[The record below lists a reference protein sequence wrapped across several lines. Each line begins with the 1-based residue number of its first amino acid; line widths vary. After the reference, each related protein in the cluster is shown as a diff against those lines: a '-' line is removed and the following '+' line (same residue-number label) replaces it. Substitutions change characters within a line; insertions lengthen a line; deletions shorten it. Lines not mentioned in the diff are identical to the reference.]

1 MRILTTAFLALLLAL
16 PGAAGLGQSSQQ
28 ATRTQTTTGAGAT
41 APTVGATA
49 PEAQDPR
56 FNPNAAGTQM
66 SWRGYGATSGAVSG
80 STKSAEPPTAQ
91 PPAHPRRALRPA
103 RRATAR

>member
-1 MRILTTAFLALLLAL
+1 MRILTTALLALLLAL
-16 PGAAGLGQSSQQ
+16 PGAAGFGQSSQQ
-28 ATRTQTTTGAGAT
+28 GTRTKTTTGN

-56 FNPNAAGTQM
+56 VNPNAAGTQM

-80 STKSAEPPTAQ
+80 STKSAEPTVAQ

-103 RRATAR
+103 RRSTAR